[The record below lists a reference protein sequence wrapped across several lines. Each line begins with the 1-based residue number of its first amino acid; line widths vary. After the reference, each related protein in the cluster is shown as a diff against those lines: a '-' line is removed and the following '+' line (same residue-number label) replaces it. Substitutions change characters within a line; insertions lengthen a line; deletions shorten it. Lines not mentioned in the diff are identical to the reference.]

1 MQDGT
6 VRGRIFGDQ
15 PSLAKLVKNT
25 LVFLI
30 RLWADQVQRGP
41 HIYYKH
47 AQHQAKRPCCLA
59 LYNSYRRPQVWAC
72 VLETYPAK
80 SPSVRSYR
88 YHHQNLWCRG

>member
-1 MQDGT
+1 MQGDT

-30 RLWADQVQRGP
+30 RLAADQAQRGP

-59 LYNSYRRPQVWAC
+59 LYNSYRRPQV
-72 VLETYPAK
+72 
-80 SPSVRSYR
+80 
-88 YHHQNLWCRG
+88 